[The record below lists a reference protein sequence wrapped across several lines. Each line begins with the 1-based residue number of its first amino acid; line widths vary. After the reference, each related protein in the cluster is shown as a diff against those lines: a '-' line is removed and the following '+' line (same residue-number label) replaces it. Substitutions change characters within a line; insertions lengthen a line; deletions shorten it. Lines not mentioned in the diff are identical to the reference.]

1 MGYTCN
7 NPKELKDAVLRRL
20 GAPVIN
26 VEVTE
31 GQIYDCIQRS
41 IELYGEY
48 HYDALN
54 KNYMA
59 ITLTEEQAKS
69 GLVLLNSYQSVFAVT
84 KIVRTSN
91 LGQLGQFGGTTMTW
105 MSDFING
112 LASGQCNSFSAMGDG
127 MSMYVSLSSYM
138 NMIQDIVDPIKDYS
152 YNGNT
157 GQLKIFGNLT
167 EGETIIIEVYVK
179 SYVDLDASIARA
191 GSKGFT
197 AGSVSGFS
205 MVTESD
211 IYDDPYRQMTARH
224 TAGGCN
230 NDYLEQNVY
239 NVRWVKDYTA
249 ALVKEVNGQ
258 ILARH
263 QGMQLPGGVTV
274 DGLRLIEEAKLEIET
289 LRDELYL
296 LEEPLAIIMG

>member
-31 GQIYDCIQRS
+31 EQVYDCIQRA

-54 KNYMA
+54 KTYL
-59 ITLTEEQAKS
+59 TFKLTEEQAKS
-69 GLVLLNSYQSVFAVT
+69 GVLIVNNSQSIFAVT
-84 KIVRTSN
+84 KIVRSSKFDCI
-91 LGQLGQFGGTTMTW
+91 GQFGGTPYIW
-105 MSDFING
+105 FSDFVNG
-112 LASGQCNSFSAMGDG
+112 MAGNGSCNTYNAFGDG
-127 MSMYVSLSSYM
+127 LSMYVQLSSYL
-138 NMIQDIVDPIKDYS
+138 NQVQDILRPLPDYW
-152 YNGNT
+152 YNSNT
-157 GQLKIFGNLT
+157 GQLKIFGNLK
-167 EGETIIIEVYVK
+167 EGQVIIVEAFVK

-191 GSKGFT
+191 GAKGFT
-197 AGSVSGFS
+197 AGAPCGIAITDAEV
-205 MVTESD
+205 
-211 IYDDPYRQMTARH
+211 YDDPYRQMVNKNR
-224 TAGGCN
+224 AGSSST
-230 NDYLEQNVY
+230 YLDQSVY
-239 NVRWVKDYTA
+239 NVRWVKDYTT

-258 ILARH
+258 VLAKH

-274 DGLRLIEEAKLEIET
+274 DGLRLLEEAKLEKEE

-296 LEEPLAIIMG
+296 LEEPLPVIMG